1 MNEITK
7 NNVLKKLQENVEQ
20 ILYIFQKHNIK
31 KTNTSFNKYI
41 KDVANIKFNIN
52 SGDIRK
58 ISIFIFTKNEKN
70 RVANFLIN
78 LKDESHPYGLYT
90 KDSNIEEE
98 NKYFIRK
105 KQPYCLQNSHFI
117 TKQNKKL
124 ISLKTKN
131 NSLGKKIDW
140 LNEIDIILKP
150 LYKILFRNE
159 EDLNKHYTLINKNNR
174 IKAFYENKNNEIK
187 NIEDLK
193 FFDCIKKE
201 EENKIIFDNNLEMM

>member
-7 NNVLKKLQENVEQ
+7 NNFLNKLEENVEQ
-20 ILYIFQKHNIK
+20 ILYFLKKNNIK

-41 KDVANIKFNIN
+41 KDVANINFNIN
-52 SGDIRK
+52 SGDIREIK
-58 ISIFIFTKNEKN
+58 IFIFTKNEKN
-70 RVANFLIN
+70 RVANFLID
-78 LKDESHPYGLYT
+78 LKDESNSYGLYT
-90 KDSNIEEE
+90 KSSNIEEE

-105 KQPYCLQNSHFI
+105 KQPYCLQNSYFI
-117 TKQNKKL
+117 AKKNKKL

-131 NSLGKKIDW
+131 NFSGKKIDW

-150 LYKILFRNE
+150 LYKIFFRNE
-159 EDLNKHYTLINKNNR
+159 QDLNKHYTLINKNNR

-201 EENKIIFDNNLEMM
+201 EENKIIFDNDLEMN